1 MMYDYYGN
9 RTRDFGVKAQDF
21 TTKLNS
27 REQTKL
33 KCKKSIL
40 SLSHLKKSNVTYWKW
55 FLYGSYL
62 IYKI

>member
-27 REQTKL
+27 RGFREL
-33 KCKKSIL
+33 KCKKSISSL
-40 SLSHLKKSNVTYWKW
+40 SLSKNQILEVV
-55 FLYGSYL
+55 F
-62 IYKI
+62 I